1 MLQHRCSPKIPNIM
15 TEQEKQELRQQMA
28 QADADYEKA
37 LAESETTA
45 PAVDCDAE
53 TPQPKRKAKIYIAGR
68 VTGLKPEQYEPMFAT
83 VKKELEAAGH
93 EVINPLTDIPH
104 EDVNNWGLTII
115 ECLPYVAQC
124 DCIALLPGWEKS
136 NGAQIEYHFARGLNL
151 QVLNV
156 RPVGKPNSRQRRKSK
171 KK

>member
-1 MLQHRCSPKIPNIM
+1 
-15 TEQEKQELRQQMA
+15 MA

-37 LAESETTA
+37 LAESET
-45 PAVDCDAE
+45 E
-53 TPQPKRKAKIYIAGR
+53 EQQPKRKAKIYIAGR

-136 NGAQIEYHFARGLNL
+136 NGAQIEYHFARGLRL

-171 KK
+171 KH

>member
-1 MLQHRCSPKIPNIM
+1 M

-37 LAESETTA
+37 LAEESVSDGSPVEK
-45 PAVDCDAE
+45 E
-53 TPQPKRKAKIYIAGR
+53 KRKAKIYIAGR

-104 EDVNNWGLTII
+104 EDVNNWALTIM

-124 DCIALLPGWEKS
+124 DCIAMLPGWEKS
-136 NGAQIEYHFARGLNL
+136 DGAQIEYHFARGNKL
-151 QVLNV
+151 QVLQV
-156 RPVGKPNSRQRRKSK
+156 RRVGKPNSRQKRKSK
-171 KK
+171 PRK